1 MAQSEIDYQRVLRTA
16 SIFAVIFTVL
26 AVLIFIGF
34 ALINMQTHGDS
45 SELNLYL
52 IILLVVHFLFVIGAF
67 VYVNG
72 QTTPI
77 EGAITAGVF
86 IGASAV
92 FVPLALIAVGVLV
105 MIILS
110 VVGRGGF

>member
-1 MAQSEIDYQRVLRTA
+1 MAQPELDYRRVLKTA

-34 ALINMQTHGDS
+34 VLINLQTRGDS

-52 IILLVVHFLFVIGAF
+52 IILLVLHFLFVIGAF
-67 VYVNG
+67 VYVNS
-72 QTTPI
+72 QTTLI
-77 EGAITAGVF
+77 EGVITAGVF

-92 FVPLALIAVGVLV
+92 FVPLALIAVGVFM
-105 MIILS
+105 MILLS
-110 VVGRGGF
+110 VIGRGSF